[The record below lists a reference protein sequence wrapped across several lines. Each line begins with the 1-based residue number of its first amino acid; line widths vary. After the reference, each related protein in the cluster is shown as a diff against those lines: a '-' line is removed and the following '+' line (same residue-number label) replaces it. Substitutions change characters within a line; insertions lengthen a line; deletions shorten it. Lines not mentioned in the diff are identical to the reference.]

1 MTETI
6 IISDIKQQI
15 TDVYDDTKRQIE
27 SKLRIINN
35 EIRLLKNFHDNFY
48 KKSIEIISKLEND
61 NNLLFN
67 PKFALTTSDLNQ
79 FINNNTINAQIK
91 KSKTPPKQKN
101 YNLNDKKI
109 NNDNNNDIKKSTQND
124 LRHALIDRQKKMV
137 KNLLQFKNPNE
148 SSSNRYD
155 ILIKKKKINTKNNNH
170 HSLNREKRNNI
181 NNNYSNSVNNYS
193 LHYKRRIISSKSKNK
208 NNLTQNKIEKKDEN
222 TLSINNDGNKRE
234 EDESRKFS
242 INDIPSL
249 NQIQEKTKEILK
261 EEIKENKEQCI
272 YLCTK
277 SNIVPFKIRIKL
289 SMINKKIYKL
299 NSPNKI
305 LSDYINFLENEIKGI
320 KIKLKENLIPS
331 LTVQSELNFINLN
344 DENDFY
350 NYNSDDDIII
360 QFLKC
365 LLILFNYNK
374 DIKNIKCEE
383 VIKKIKEISNGNI
396 RNYLLN
402 EERMKNINDLSLEK
416 INKFIELFS
425 GIKNEIKNKKLPVLL
440 YKLNFFIEEIYEFLI
455 EKSKYKK
462 KYLDKSDE
470 LNKLKQNQ
478 FLSKME

>member
-155 ILIKKKKINTKNNNH
+155 ILIKKKKINTKNNYH

-208 NNLTQNKIEKKDEN
+208 NNLTQNKNEKKDEN

-350 NYNSDDDIII
+350 NYNSDD
-360 QFLKC
+360 
-365 LLILFNYNK
+365 
-374 DIKNIKCEE
+374 
-383 VIKKIKEISNGNI
+383 
-396 RNYLLN
+396 
-402 EERMKNINDLSLEK
+402 
-416 INKFIELFS
+416 
-425 GIKNEIKNKKLPVLL
+425 
-440 YKLNFFIEEIYEFLI
+440 
-455 EKSKYKK
+455 
-462 KYLDKSDE
+462 
-470 LNKLKQNQ
+470 
-478 FLSKME
+478 